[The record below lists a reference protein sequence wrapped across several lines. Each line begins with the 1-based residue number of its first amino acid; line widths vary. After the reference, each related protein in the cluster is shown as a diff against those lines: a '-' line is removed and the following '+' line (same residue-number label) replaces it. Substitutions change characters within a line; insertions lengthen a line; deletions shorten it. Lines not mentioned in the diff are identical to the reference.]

1 MGKYYLS
8 ITLLYIYLNLTVC
21 DRICQHCTK
30 SQDYCVTTF
39 QPAPMTPPN
48 ASPLPTSVRQR
59 LMHIERCLFW
69 KGEVQ
74 RADLV
79 DTFEVTTVQAAKDFR
94 LYMESFPGKMVYN
107 HSRRRYIPLPGFAPA
122 LIRPDTLDEFADMP
136 SAQVPVARWP
146 LPLRR
151 ASPDV
156 LLVIVE
162 GVRERRMIEVKY
174 QSMTGQAPEW
184 RWLSPHAFASD
195 AERWHVRA
203 FCHKR
208 HEFRDFVLGRILD
221 TRAVDTTDIDP
232 AEDTTWNTLVDVLV
246 TPNPQLEAEQRQAIG
261 AEYQLPDDLEL
272 TLKMR
277 ESMLF
282 YVRAKFDSTKTAD
295 PAAHQLFVA
304 ALGQPK

>member
-1 MGKYYLS
+1 
-8 ITLLYIYLNLTVC
+8 
-21 DRICQHCTK
+21 
-30 SQDYCVTTF
+30 VTTSPIAPSS
-39 QPAPMTPPN
+39 PAHP
-48 ASPLPTSVRQR
+48 ASLPTSVRQR

-107 HSRRRYIPLPGFAPA
+107 HSRRRYIPQSAFSPA
-122 LIRPDTLDEFADMP
+122 MIRPDTLDEFAGIP
-136 SAQVPVARWP
+136 SAQVPVAHWP

-151 ASPDV
+151 ASPEV
-156 LLVIVE
+156 LLVMVE
-162 GVRERRMIEVKY
+162 GVRERQKIEVQY

-203 FCHKR
+203 FCHTR
-208 HEFRDFVLGRILD
+208 REFRDFVLGRILT
-221 TRAVDTTDIDP
+221 TRDVDATDIDP
-232 AEDTTWNTLVDVLV
+232 AADTEWNTFVDVLV
-246 TPNPQLEAEQRQAIG
+246 TPNPRLEAEQRQAIG
-261 AEYQLPDDLEL
+261 AEYQLPDDLEF
-272 TLKMR
+272 TLKLR

-282 YVRAKFDSTKTAD
+282 YVKAKFDSTTTED

-304 ALGQPK
+304 ALRQPK

>member
-1 MGKYYLS
+1 MTESRIAPLS
-8 ITLLYIYLNLTVC
+8 
-21 DRICQHCTK
+21 
-30 SQDYCVTTF
+30 
-39 QPAPMTPPN
+39 PPE
-48 ASPLPTSVRQR
+48 AAQLPTSVRQR

-94 LYMESFPGKMVYN
+94 LYMESFPDKMVYN
-107 HSRRRYIPLPGFAPA
+107 HSRRRYVPQPAFSPA
-122 LIRPDTLDEFADMP
+122 LIRPDTLDEFAAIP
-136 SAQVPVARWP
+136 SAKVPVSRWP

-151 ASPDV
+151 ASSEV
-156 LLVIVE
+156 LLAMVE
-162 GVRERRMIEVKY
+162 AVRERRKIEVQY

-203 FCHKR
+203 FCHTR
-208 HEFRDFVLGRILD
+208 CEFRDFVLGRILA
-221 TRAVDTTDIDP
+221 TRAVAANDIDP
-232 AEDTTWNTLVDVLV
+232 AADAEWNTSVEVLV
-246 TPNPQLEAEQRQAIG
+246 TPNPRLETEQRQAIA

-272 TLKMR
+272 TLKLR
-277 ESMLF
+277 ASMLF
-282 YVRAKFDSTKTAD
+282 YVKAKFESPKTED

-304 ALGQPK
+304 ELKQAK